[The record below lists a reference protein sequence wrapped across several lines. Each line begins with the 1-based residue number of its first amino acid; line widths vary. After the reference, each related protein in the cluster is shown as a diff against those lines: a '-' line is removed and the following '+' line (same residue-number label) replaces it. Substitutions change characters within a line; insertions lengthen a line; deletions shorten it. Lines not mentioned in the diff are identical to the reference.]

1 MKLTVFFNGQFWEGV
16 IEIDHDG
23 ALKAVRYLFGA
34 EPSDIE
40 VLSFVSDNRASELIQ
55 QTRSTVAL
63 SLTDSKK
70 LNPKRRSREA
80 AKEMAVRGVSTMAQI
95 AMQQELEQHKKEAKT
110 RSKADEE
117 AKEAE
122 KRQLMRQKAKARHRG
137 KA

>member
-23 ALKAVRYLFGA
+23 VLKAGRHLFGA
-34 EPSDIE
+34 EPSNIE
-40 VLSFVSDNRASELIQ
+40 VLSFVSNNHASTLVQ
-55 QTRSTVAL
+55 QTQSTVVT
-63 SLTDSKK
+63 LTDDRPT
-70 LNPKRRSREA
+70 NPKRRSREA

-95 AMQQELEQHKKEAKT
+95 VIQQELEQHKKESKK
-110 RSKADEE
+110 RSKADDE

-122 KRQLMRQKAKARHRG
+122 KRRLGREKAKARHRG